1 MTMPPTVRLAMGQ
14 MLVEAGAPE
23 ANLARAETMI
33 ANAAAQGAQV
43 IVLPET
49 LDLGWTAAEAA
60 IYAEPFPGERS
71 ARLARAAEHHQIM
84 VAAGLT
90 ERAGDLV
97 YNSAVLIDRDGR
109 VVATHRKIA
118 ELDFARQSYATGT
131 SLGVADTSLGRI
143 GLAICADYWT
153 PTLGLAQAAMGAQ
166 ILLSP
171 SAWAVPHDYDNART
185 PYGDEW
191 IESYRTIAGAF
202 CIPVIGV
209 SNVGHIRSGA
219 WSGHPCIGA
228 SIAMARDG
236 QIAARGPF
244 GASAEALVIV
254 DLKLGEGHR

>member
-1 MTMPPTVRLAMGQ
+1 MTAPPTVRLAMGQ
-14 MLVEAGAPE
+14 MLVEAGVPE
-23 ANLARAETMI
+23 ANLARAEAMI
-33 ANAAAQGAQV
+33 AEAAAQGAQV

-60 IYAEPFPGERS
+60 MLAETIPGERC

-97 YNSAVLIDRDGR
+97 YNSAVLFDRDGR
-109 VVATHRKIA
+109 VAATHRKIA

-131 SLGVADTSLGRI
+131 SLGVADTSLGRV

-153 PTLGLAQAAMGAQ
+153 PTLGLAQAAMGSQ

-171 SAWAVPHDYDNART
+171 SAWAVPQDFDNART

-191 IESYRTIAGAF
+191 MASYRTIIDAHD
-202 CIPVIGV
+202 IPIVGV
-209 SNVGHIRSGA
+209 SNVGHITSGGWA
-219 WSGHPCIGA
+219 GHACIGA
-228 SIAMARDG
+228 SIAMGRNG
-236 QIAARGPF
+236 IVAARGPF
-244 GASAEALVIV
+244 GARAEALVIV
-254 DLKLGEGHR
+254 DLELGKSSS